1 VFAAMAPLVQT
12 RVTTLAEVPRYVDF
26 LFLDEAPRDEGSW
39 AKTMK
44 DGAGDVLG
52 AVIDVFETVPWTA
65 DVLKPAVEE
74 IGEARGLSKS
84 KAQAPVRVA
93 VTGRTVGPPLYES
106 LELLGRERT
115 LDRLRAARS
124 RI

>member
-1 VFAAMAPLVQT
+1 VQT

-26 LFLDEAPRDEGSW
+26 LFLEDAPIDEASW

-44 DGAGDVLG
+44 DGAADVLDG
-52 AVIDVFETVPWTA
+52 VIDVFGTVPWSA
-65 DVLKPAVEE
+65 EVLKPAVEE
-74 IGEARGLSKS
+74 VGEARGLSKS

-115 LDRLRAARS
+115 IARLRAARS
-124 RI
+124 RL